1 MKEAY
6 ILVQI
11 ISGIIESAK
20 SAGLGRN
27 AISIANGVE
36 GLTVNS
42 DNGVT
47 VTGNAI
53 QIMGDLIRVYEEA
66 LKARLSTEVKVAL
79 HVMKYAYAAP
89 VRSCN

>member
-1 MKEAY
+1 MKEAD

-20 SAGLGRN
+20 TAGLGKY

-36 GLTVNS
+36 GLTVNP

-47 VTGNAI
+47 VTGNAL

-66 LKARLSTEVKVAL
+66 LKARLTTEIKVAL

-89 VRSCN
+89 ARA

>member
-1 MKEAY
+1 MKEAD

-20 SAGLGRN
+20 TAGLGRN
-27 AISIANGVE
+27 VICIANGVE

-42 DNGVT
+42 DSGVT

-53 QIMGDLIRVYEEA
+53 QIIGDLIRVYEEA
-66 LKARLSTEVKVAL
+66 LKARLSTEVRVAL
-79 HVMKYAYAAP
+79 HVIKYAYATP
-89 VRSCN
+89 VSACN